1 MRIRVTT
8 AVAALLATGLAPL
21 ATTTLAAAA
30 AAKYLDDFNGDGYRD
45 LAIGNRGATIGEVKQ
60 AGAVAVVYGSARGL
74 DFARRTVVSQNSPGI
89 PGAAEAYDHFGAD
102 LVTRDMNND
111 GYADAV
117 AATPGEDAGD
127 YTGTITILWGSASG
141 LTSGSAHHNPKH
153 KNEGFAKDIAV
164 GDFNADGRHDL
175 VSVDDDHIWY
185 LRGPFTKSGSHGA
198 ATNFDPIDGENI
210 SPNLVVAGKVTA
222 DFAVLGYDWD
232 SDSNRVWFYKDGSSG
247 PVKTKKVSLPP
258 GTSLTDAGVTI
269 ADFDKNGYGDL
280 TLGSPRAGGSA
291 QGAVYILPGTSTGP
305 SGSARTITQSTSG
318 VPGGREAWDNF
329 GSDVS
334 AADTNGDGYLDLA
347 IGVQGEVI
355 GDSYFSSG
363 GLTVLRGGP
372 SGITGTGARWY
383 DAGTSGIAG
392 ETTEDGWLG
401 ASVHLRDYNRDNRT
415 ELVASAPEAGRAY
428 VLPGT
433 SAGPTET
440 GSVMLTHTSFDS
452 TSLGILWGQLA
463 D

>member
-1 MRIRVTT
+1 
-8 AVAALLATGLAPL
+8 
-21 ATTTLAAAA
+21 
-30 AAKYLDDFNGDGYRD
+30 
-45 LAIGNRGATIGEVKQ
+45 
-60 AGAVAVVYGSARGL
+60 
-74 DFARRTVVSQNSPGI
+74 
-89 PGAAEAYDHFGAD
+89 
-102 LVTRDMNND
+102 
-111 GYADAV
+111 
-117 AATPGEDAGD
+117 
-127 YTGTITILWGSASG
+127 
-141 LTSGSAHHNPKH
+141 
-153 KNEGFAKDIAV
+153 
-164 GDFNADGRHDL
+164 
-175 VSVDDDHIWY
+175 
-185 LRGPFTKSGSHGA
+185 
-198 ATNFDPIDGENI
+198 
-210 SPNLVVAGKVTA
+210 VAGKVTA

-232 SDSNRVWFYKDGSSG
+232 SDSNRVWFYKGGSSG
-247 PVKTKKVSLPP
+247 PVKTKKVSLPS
-258 GTSLTDAGVTI
+258 GASLTDAGVTI

-383 DAGTSGIAG
+383 DVGTSGIAG

-401 ASVHLRDYNRDNRT
+401 ASVHLRDYNRDNRA
-415 ELVASAPEAGRAY
+415 ELVAFAPEAGRVY

-433 SAGPTET
+433 SAGPTGT
-440 GSVMLTHTSFDS
+440 GSVMLTPPPSAAPPSASCGGSWPTDLRILRLCECSCRGSQELRFRDRALPMDS
-452 TSLGILWGQLA
+452 SIPEMKVLGVCFSRCPCRQDRRGFAGLSCQRHPALRA
-463 D
+463 PLQARSA